1 MRVLVTCGAGFIG
14 TQVTVAFFGA
24 IEVVVVDDLT
34 RGQVGPLDSRTVFS
48 ETFKPLTVEVPSAPL
63 VTVQPSDGIQAYP
76 SPADFVAAF
85 PIEMDNG
92 SYPAI
97 VAAFKAGTGMEGSA
111 ATPEIASELS
121 VYSGGGYNGIPAA

>member
-48 ETFKPLTVEVPSAPL
+48 ETFKLLTVEVPSAPL
-63 VTVQPSDGIQAYP
+63 VTVQPPTESRPIRLP
-76 SPADFVAAF
+76 PTSWRRSP
-85 PIEMDNG
+85 
-92 SYPAI
+92 
-97 VAAFKAGTGMEGSA
+97 
-111 ATPEIASELS
+111 
-121 VYSGGGYNGIPAA
+121 